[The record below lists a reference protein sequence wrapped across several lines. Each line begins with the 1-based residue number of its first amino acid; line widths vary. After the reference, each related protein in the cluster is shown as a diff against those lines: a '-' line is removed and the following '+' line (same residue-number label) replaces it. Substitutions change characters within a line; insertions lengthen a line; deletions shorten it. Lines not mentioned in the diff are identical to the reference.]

1 MSRDVTIQLLDIV
14 DAGYPKQM
22 LEKEPVLLRRSEI
35 VRQVKNG
42 SVNITNETQRL
53 AISKTSEVHNSDISM
68 LTANNVMQ
76 IATVKDVQTV
86 YDKVVDVSQGFIDV
100 TVKYG
105 LIFSMSGTSPY
116 YVNPIGY
123 PVGTTFVSGD
133 LAIAPFDAELIWG
146 REWYSDAG
154 DRNGIIPIA
163 GSAPLTGQDYVLY
176 RYNGT
181 GWLPCVLD
189 TKTGISKYR
198 VKVQNDYAYLCN
210 VLDDTNIGNYPNIG
224 LLLADCTNVYNL
236 IYYPNSP
243 SAGITRSVRLIGNAR
258 IDWRIGHMKKRVDLE
273 MSNFYCGD
281 TESN

>member
-53 AISKTSEVHNSDISM
+53 AISKTSEVHNSDIGM

-105 LIFSMSGTSPY
+105 LYFWIDGTAPYYTHPGGYPSGT
-116 YVNPIGY
+116 VFN
-123 PVGTTFVSGD
+123 VGD
-133 LAIAPFDAELIWG
+133 LALNVYNEGGILLE
-146 REWYSDAG
+146 REWYEDAG
-154 DRNGIIPIA
+154 DRNG
-163 GSAPLTGQDYVLY
+163 LTGSNTLNGDQFPLY
-176 RYNGT
+176 RYDGT
-181 GWLPCVLD
+181 GWRPVVLD
-189 TKTGISKYR
+189 TSNELRKYR
-198 VKVQNDYAYLCN
+198 IKVQHDYAYLVHLN
-210 VLDDTNIGNYPNIG
+210 NEWDFTKIPSIVKSHTENY
-224 LLLADCTNVYNL
+224 YEL

-243 SAGITRSVRLIGNAR
+243 SAGITRSARMPKLSESFFFMKAVAEALSKLDCGNTSS
-258 IDWRIGHMKKRVDLE
+258 I
-273 MSNFYCGD
+273 
-281 TESN
+281 